1 MSSVSSSAVSALA
14 RRDFLLAR
22 SYRLSLGFDVVWGV
36 IDLLV
41 YFFISKLVTTGAE
54 DLGSAPSYFSFAVAG
69 IVMSLVI
76 YATSTGVAYRVRDE
90 QLTGTLEILCAQPLR
105 AVDLA
110 LGVITFPLGFA
121 VVRAAAYLVIAALA
135 LDLAVPDADWV
146 GVIVML
152 AAAGLA
158 FAPIG
163 ILAAAASIVFKRAMS
178 IAGAII
184 FAMTFVSG
192 ALFPVSV
199 LPDWAQSIGQVM
211 PTWFAFEGL
220 RSALF
225 DGEGWTGDALALVA
239 FAIVALP
246 CAVWLLAAAITQAKR
261 LGTLG
266 QY

>member
-1 MSSVSSSAVSALA
+1 MSGSTVLALA
-14 RRDFLLAR
+14 RRDFALTR
-22 SYRLSLGFDVVWGV
+22 SYRLSIISDVAWGV
-36 IDLLV
+36 LNLLV
-41 YFFISKLVTTGAE
+41 YFFISKLVTTGVE
-54 DLGSAPSYFSFAVAG
+54 DLGSAPSYFSFTVAG

-110 LGVITFPLGFA
+110 LGVISFPLGFS
-121 VVRAAAYLVIAALA
+121 VIRAAAYLAIAALA
-135 LDLAVPDADWV
+135 LDLDAPDADWA

-152 AAAGLA
+152 VTAGMA

-163 ILAAAASIVFKRAMS
+163 ILAAAAAIVFKRAMS

-199 LPDWAQSIGQVM
+199 LPEWLQSIGQLM

-220 RSALF
+220 RNALF
-225 DGEGWTGDALALVA
+225 DGGGWTGDALALVV
-239 FAIVALP
+239 FGVVALP
-246 CAVWLLAAAITQAKR
+246 CAVWLLAAAISQAKR
-261 LGTLG
+261 QGTLG

>member
-1 MSSVSSSAVSALA
+1 MSGSAVSALA
-14 RRDFLLAR
+14 RRDLSLAR
-22 SYRLSLGFDVVWGV
+22 SYRLSLGFDVAWGV

-41 YFFISKLVTTGAE
+41 YFFISKLVTTGVE
-54 DLGSAPSYFSFAVAG
+54 DLGSAPSYFSFAVTG

-90 QLTGTLEILCAQPLR
+90 QLTGTLEVLCAQPLR

-110 LGVITFPLGFA
+110 LGVISFPLGFA
-121 VVRAAAYLVIAALA
+121 VVRAAAYLAIAALA
-135 LDLAVPDADWV
+135 LDLDAPDADWA
-146 GVIVML
+146 GVLVML
-152 AAAGLA
+152 VTAGMA

-163 ILAAAASIVFKRAMS
+163 ILAAAATIVFKRAMS

-199 LPDWAQSIGQVM
+199 LPEWLQKIGHADADLVCVRGPPQA
-211 PTWFAFEGL
+211 PCSRGKAG
-220 RSALF
+220 R
-225 DGEGWTGDALALVA
+225 GDALALVA
-239 FAIVALP
+239 FAVVALP
-246 CAVWLLAAAITQAKR
+246 CTVWLLAAAIAHAKR
-261 LGTLG
+261 QGTLG